1 MWDFGR
7 NEAFIFPRDKYH
19 RSPSLA
25 IRRGDW
31 KLLVNPDGSN
41 AELYNIDEDIDETK
55 NLAET
60 NPALV
65 RDLSKTVL
73 AWWERRPRIGGG
85 QQ

>member
-7 NEAFIFPRDKYH
+7 NEAFMFPRDRYH

-25 IRRGDW
+25 IRRGNW
-31 KLLVNPDGSN
+31 KLLLNPDGSN
-41 AELYNIDEDIDETK
+41 AQLYDIAADINETK
-55 NLAET
+55 NLAEK

-73 AWWERRPRIGGG
+73 AWWERRPRIGTGK
-85 QQ
+85 Q